1 MAREAGCLHHAQE
14 TMVVGGMETV
24 QMGPAMAAEKVGG
37 AGAMVWEATVAHW
50 MMAQWTVRY
59 WV

>member
-1 MAREAGCLHHAQE
+1 
-14 TMVVGGMETV
+14 MVVGGMETV